1 MAYAWICSQNCMPA
15 ARASSYSSSGPL
27 IRRTMS
33 CTGTSKWW
41 VRLLSSRIDAKGYT
55 LAPTPDGAG
64 QVAKLPKRFPDSAAT
79 QDLVPLVEDDALAR
93 SHRALGPS
101 KLHPDLLAQPLD
113 HRGNSV
119 TLVSDPHIGLEGTGG
134 RRVASH
140 PGHVIGHQTSSAQQ
154 FSRPHHHTVR
164 RPVHVHD
171 IGPLPGGDPQAPALS
186 DGEAER
192 AVVVGDGAP
201 ARVDHLA
208 GSNQVGSV
216 PSQER
221 AVVGAGDEAHFL
233 GVGLAGHG
241 EAEAHGVRPRLRFFL
256 STHREEAPGE
266 LVLAEHVEEIG
277 LVLRSVN
284 AATEMPSDRKSVV

>member
-1 MAYAWICSQNCMPA
+1 M
-15 ARASSYSSSGPL
+15 
-27 IRRTMS
+27 IRRPPRST
-33 CTGTSKWW
+33 
-41 VRLLSSRIDAKGYT
+41 LFPYT
-55 LAPTPDGAG
+55 TL
-64 QVAKLPKRFPDSAAT
+64 F
-79 QDLVPLVEDDALAR
+79 R
-93 SHRALGPS
+93 S
-101 KLHPDLLAQPLD
+101 
-113 HRGNSV
+113 
-119 TLVSDPHIGLEGTGG
+119 
-134 RRVASH
+134 
-140 PGHVIGHQTSSAQQ
+140 
-154 FSRPHHHTVR
+154 R

-221 AVVGAGDEAHFL
+221 AVVVAGDEAHFL

-256 STHREEAPGE
+256 STHWEEAPGE

-284 AATEMPSDRKSVV
+284 AATEMPSALPVPPRPHVMARGHE